1 MRQKKREVLLSEV
14 QWKIVEPLFPEP
26 RRRKDGRG
34 RPWASNRSCLEGILW
49 VLRTGARWRDLP
61 EQYPDGSTCWRRLR
75 MWEEEGIWLAAWQR
89 LLSMLDQRRLL
100 DWEEAF
106 LDATFITAKKGAR
119 QSAKHVAGKVRSAWW
134 WSTAKVY
141 LSERNLRP
149 RRSPSSGLRKARSR
163 G

>member
-1 MRQKKREVLLSEV
+1 MKQKKRQVLLSEA
-14 QWKIVEPLFPEP
+14 QWEVLCPLFPEP
-26 RRRKDGRG
+26 KRRKDGRG

-61 EQYPDGSTCWRRLR
+61 DEYPDGSTCWRRLR
-75 MWEEEGIWLAAWQR
+75 MWEEQGVWQAAWQK
-89 LLSMLDQRRLL
+89 LLSRLDQRRLL

-134 WSTAKVY
+134 WSTARAY
-141 LSERNLRP
+141 LSECNLRL
-149 RRSPSSGLRKARSR
+149 RRLPNAGSRRAR
-163 G
+163 